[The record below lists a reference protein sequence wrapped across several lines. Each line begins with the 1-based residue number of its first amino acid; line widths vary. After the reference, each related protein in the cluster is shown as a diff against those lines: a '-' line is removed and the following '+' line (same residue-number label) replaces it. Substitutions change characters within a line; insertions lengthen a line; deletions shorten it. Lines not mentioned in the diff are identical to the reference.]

1 MRQGLTAAEL
11 GKVLVPFIWPHF
23 ASWSRVKLHGL
34 TWFETACSGLQDWE
48 GGAPGINGT
57 FLENGERGKKYVST
71 AKKDEVIEMVREQRV
86 KGLQRAT
93 RGVAYESG

>member
-11 GKVLVPFIWPHF
+11 GKVLLPFIWPHS
-23 ASWSRVKLHGL
+23 ASWSTVKLHGL
-34 TWFETACSGLQDWE
+34 NRFETACSGLQDQE
-48 GGAPGINGT
+48 GGAPGINGK
-57 FLENGERGKKYVST
+57 FLENGERGTKYVST

-93 RGVAYESG
+93 RGVAYERG